1 MELERKQDLSIY
13 YWLDGLMQPYPMVN
27 VNDGF
32 PEEDLKLPSV
42 TIESDAITPH
52 LKEMGNRVSWRRR
65 FWIIDVIALNKAQR
79 DELTS
84 IILNDIEN
92 GISVY
97 NYDEGFPP
105 GVSPTEVGLLSISDW
120 DVRTI
125 RVFPTLVE
133 KMYWRNTIRFFTEYN
148 AK

>member
-32 PEEDLKLPSV
+32 PEGDLVLPSV

-52 LKEMGNRVSWRRR
+52 LKEMGSRVSWRRR

-97 NYDEGFPP
+97 DYDEGFPP
-105 GVSPTEVGLLSISDW
+105 GVSPTEVGLLSITDW